1 MNYTEIQ
8 SWLRTRLGDNRGDR
22 GWFVITRVHTDA
34 EWIYQM
40 TSYLR
45 HLESDGGLITM
56 TDGAYQKL
64 GEIGDLNS
72 EDPGVQLRR
81 HHLLVMN
88 KPLQLIQKVNG
99 RFWNELRL
107 TDLGKDLALSNDP
120 KSVLEDCLKNI
131 RFAVPPS
138 CPDDR
143 AEQYSEFNI
152 GVYNAINQV
161 MENCEG
167 YIDRDEYDLFVSRI
181 RSEAEIT
188 ECIELVNSYR
198 QLSEPEQTELIS
210 VIKNTFSKDETKAYQ
225 NWRDMA
231 LHTFS
236 LFSLGKTMVRDDQTL
251 RLVDNWRHIS
261 ENISIVSDSAEETP
275 SVESDLKLPKPDTSD
290 FREPPTTPEE
300 NNGAAAES
308 FVASVYRSE
317 GWDVHFYTNKRG
329 YGFDLWASKDDSA
342 VYIEVKS
349 SVDVVNS
356 VTLTETEYKAAQK
369 YRSQYMLVL
378 VDNSGKSNQK
388 LRILEDP
395 YGSLEFTE
403 RTTMSYSAVIPS

>member
-8 SWLRTRLGDNRGDR
+8 NRLHRRLGENRGDR

-45 HLESDGGLITM
+45 HLEDNDGLITM
-56 TDGAYQKL
+56 TDGAYQQL
-64 GEIGDLNS
+64 GEIGDLHS
-72 EDPGVQLRR
+72 DDPGVQLRR

-88 KPLQLIQKVNG
+88 KPLQLIEKVNG
-99 RFWNELRL
+99 RFWNKLRL
-107 TDLGKDLALSNDP
+107 TELGRELAVTSDP
-120 KSVLEDCLKNI
+120 KSVLEQCLKNI
-131 RFAVPPS
+131 QFAVPPS

-143 AEQYSEFNI
+143 AENYSEFNVA
-152 GVYNAINQV
+152 VYDAINQI
-161 MENCEG
+161 MRSCDG
-167 YIDRDEYDLFVSRI
+167 HIDRDEYDLFVSRI
-181 RSEAEIT
+181 RSEDEIA
-188 ECIELVNSYR
+188 ECIELVNFYR
-198 QLSEPEQTELIS
+198 QLSAHEQAELLS
-210 VIKNTFSKDETKAYQ
+210 VIRNTFTSDETKAYQ

-251 RLVDNWRHIS
+251 RLVDNWRHVS
-261 ENISIVSDSAEETP
+261 ENISVIDEGEQEESST
-275 SVESDLKLPKPDTSD
+275 EADLKLPKPDTSD
-290 FREPPTTPEE
+290 FREPPTSPEE

-349 SVDVVNS
+349 SVDIVNS

-378 VDNSGKSNQK
+378 VNNSGKPNQK

-395 YGSLEFTE
+395 FGKLEFAE
-403 RTTMSYSAVIPS
+403 RATMSYSAVIPS

>member
-8 SWLRTRLGDNRGDR
+8 SWLHARLGGSRGDR

-45 HLESDGGLITM
+45 HLEDNDGLITM
-56 TDGAYQKL
+56 TDGAYQQL
-64 GEIGDLNS
+64 GEIGDLHS
-72 EDPGVQLRR
+72 DDPGVQLRR

-88 KPLQLIQKVNG
+88 KPLQLIEKVNG
-99 RFWNELRL
+99 RLWNELRL
-107 TDLGKDLALSNDP
+107 TELGRELAVTTDP
-120 KSVLEDCLKNI
+120 KSVLEQCLKNI
-131 RFAVPPS
+131 QFAVPPS

-143 AEQYSEFNI
+143 AENYSEFNI
-152 GVYNAINQV
+152 AVYDATNQV
-161 MENCEG
+161 MESCDG

-181 RSEAEIT
+181 RSEDEIA
-188 ECIELVNSYR
+188 ECIEMVNSYR
-198 QLSEPEQTELIS
+198 QLSGPAQAELLS
-210 VIKNTFSKDETKAYQ
+210 VIRNTFTSTEAKAYQ

-251 RLVDNWRHIS
+251 RLVDNWCHMS
-261 ENISIVSDSAEETP
+261 DNVSLLDHGEQEERGTEP
-275 SVESDLKLPKPDTSD
+275 ALKLPKPDTSD

-349 SVDVVNS
+349 SVDIVNS

-369 YRSQYMLVL
+369 YRAQYMLVL

-388 LRILEDP
+388 LRILENP
-395 YGSLEFTE
+395 YGKLEFAE
-403 RTTMSYSAVIPS
+403 RATLSYSAVIPS

>member
-1 MNYTEIQ
+1 MNYTEIL
-8 SWLRTRLGDNRGDR
+8 SWLQTRLGENRGDR
-22 GWFVITRVHTDA
+22 GWFIITRFKFNVDMFSR
-34 EWIYQM
+34 M
-40 TSYLR
+40 TSYLYMR
-45 HLESDGGLITM
+45 EGKDGLINIE
-56 TDGAYQKL
+56 DNYNNLAKDIL
-64 GEIGDLNS
+64 GDSTEN
-72 EDPGVQLRR
+72 PVQQFKR
-81 HHLLVMN
+81 HPLLAMAH
-88 KPLQLIQKVNG
+88 PLLLLERVNG
-99 RFWNELRL
+99 NSWKTLRL
-107 TDLGKDLALSNDP
+107 TELGKELAITTDP
-120 KSVLEDCLKNI
+120 KSVLEQCLKNI
-131 RFAVPPS
+131 HFAIPPS
-138 CPDDR
+138 CPNKR
-143 AEQYSEFNI
+143 AKKYSEFNI
-152 GVYNAINQV
+152 AVYNALNQI
-161 MENCEG
+161 MQKCDG
-167 YIDRDEYDLFVSRI
+167 YIDRDEYDLFVARV
-181 RSEAEIT
+181 RSEDEIA

-198 QLSEPEQTELIS
+198 QLNESEQTELVN
-210 VIKNTFSKDETKAYQ
+210 VIKSTFTTDETKEYQ

-251 RLVDNWRHIS
+251 RLVDNWCHA
-261 ENISIVSDSAEETP
+261 NDNVSLLDDDKQEDSGTEA
-275 SVESDLKLPKPDTSD
+275 VLKLPRPEISD
-290 FREPPTTPEE
+290 FREPPTAPDE

-369 YRSQYMLVL
+369 YRAQYMLVL

-395 YGSLEFTE
+395 FGKLEFAE
-403 RTTMSYSAVIPS
+403 RATLSYSAAIQS

>member
-1 MNYTEIQ
+1 MNYIEIR
-8 SWLRTRLGDNRGDR
+8 SWLSTRLGENRGDR

-45 HLESDGGLITM
+45 HLEGDDGLITL
-56 TDGAYQKL
+56 TNGAYQKL
-64 GEIGDLNS
+64 GELGDLHS
-72 EDPGVQLRR
+72 DDPGVQLRR

-99 RFWNELRL
+99 KFWNKLKL
-107 TDLGKDLALSNDP
+107 TELGKNLAISDDP
-120 KSVLEDCLKNI
+120 KSVLEVSLKCI
-131 RFAVPPS
+131 QFAIPPS

-152 GVYNAINQV
+152 GVYDAMNQV
-161 MENCEG
+161 MSSCDG

-181 RSEAEIT
+181 RSETEIE
-188 ECIELVNSYR
+188 ECIELIHSYR
-198 QLSEPEQTELIS
+198 QLSEVEQVKLVN
-210 VIKNTFSKDETKAYQ
+210 VIRNTFGEGETKAYQ

-236 LFSLGKTMVRDDQTL
+236 LFSLGKTMVRDGNTL
-251 RLVDNWRHIS
+251 RLVDNWRHVDN
-261 ENISIVSDSAEETP
+261 NISFVSDSEQEISSTEAN
-275 SVESDLKLPKPDTSD
+275 LKLPKPNTSN
-290 FREPPTTPEE
+290 FREPPTSPEE

-349 SVDVVNS
+349 SVDIVNS

-369 YRSQYMLVL
+369 YREQYMLVL
-378 VDNSGKSNQK
+378 VDNSGKPNQK

-395 YGSLEFTE
+395 FGKIEFTE
-403 RTTMSYSAVIPS
+403 RVALSYSAVIPI